1 VVLISP
7 RCVFACGNTLKK
19 TEGKEKE
26 SLGQQG
32 LGQAPEAVGLE
43 NLLQQQGLLEEELGE
58 FLAPGR
64 QQTDARALRSCQ
76 SIWTEARKM
85 WGPQAR
91 MTLPKRACPW
101 S

>member
-1 VVLISP
+1 
-7 RCVFACGNTLKK
+7 VFACGNTLKK

-64 QQTDARALRSCQ
+64 
-76 SIWTEARKM
+76 
-85 WGPQAR
+85 
-91 MTLPKRACPW
+91 
-101 S
+101 